1 MAAPWKA
8 EFDTNDSTTRHRA
21 RRCRVPTEEARS
33 MTNPQAPAPTTMP
46 DRLLSNG
53 RAMDEAS
60 FAIDAAPSAA
70 KPLPTH
76 GISASPDA
84 SSPLTTTTR
93 SQRPALMRS

>member
-1 MAAPWKA
+1 
-8 EFDTNDSTTRHRA
+8 
-21 RRCRVPTEEARS
+21 

-76 GISASPDA
+76 GMSASPDA
-84 SSPLTTTTR
+84 RLHSP
-93 SQRPALMRS
+93 QRPGRTYQLVSSLELRPPLASSRAGRVRLEVGTRASRAALVGS

>member
-1 MAAPWKA
+1 
-8 EFDTNDSTTRHRA
+8 
-21 RRCRVPTEEARS
+21 

-84 SSPLTTTTR
+84 ASSPLTTTTR
-93 SQRPALMRS
+93 SQRPALIKILG